1 MAGLLIGPEI
11 YVPSFTVKW
20 EENNEGIPKDDIIGV
35 EIDEDLESPGMFKI
49 SFNEQFDLAKQQ
61 FKWLDD
67 RRIEPGTRIMISF
80 GYASAPQEQGT
91 IMGKIKA
98 ISPGFLSGGP
108 QALIVEGYDLSHDL
122 QKRQHK
128 VKCDNV
134 TYADVAREI
143 AMKND
148 LSPAGVESDKLIV
161 HPKIERKVDEMDYA
175 FLQGLAKN
183 IGFEFFVR
191 NKTLYFRKPKDDL
204 TANVS
209 FTFNQ
214 NIISFSPR
222 MSSAN
227 LVHEVR
233 VTAWSEQE
241 KKTISE
247 KANIKEIESSIGI
260 PDFSSI
266 VEKAEGEKSSL
277 KLEGRV
283 VRSREEAKAIALSE
297 LKKRNMGF
305 ITGTLECA
313 GNPQLRS
320 GMTINIEKVGKCFFS
335 GVYYV
340 TKTRHVLG
348 ESGYKTTLEVRRCL

>member
-1 MAGLLIGPEI
+1 MADLLIGPEI
-11 YVPSFTVKW
+11 YVPAFTVKW
-20 EENNEGIPKDDIIGV
+20 ENEEAIPKDDIVGI
-35 EIDEDLESPGMFKI
+35 EIDEDLERPGMFKI
-49 SFNEQFDLAKQQ
+49 SFNEHFDLTTQE
-61 FKWLDD
+61 FKWLDN
-67 RRIEPGTRIMISF
+67 RRIDPGTKLMIFF
-80 GYASAPQEQGT
+80 GYASSSAKQGLM
-91 IMGKIKA
+91 MGKIKA
-98 ISPGFLSGGP
+98 LSPGFLSGGP
-108 QALIVEGYDLSHDL
+108 PSIAVEGYDLSHDL

-148 LSPAGVESDKLIV
+148 LSAAGVESEKLMI

-175 FLQGLAKN
+175 FLKRLAKN
-183 IGFEFFVR
+183 IEFEFFVR
-191 NKTLYFRKPKDDL
+191 EKTLYFRKPKDDHD
-204 TANVS
+204 ANVS
-209 FTFNQ
+209 FEFHR

-222 MSSAN
+222 MSSAS
-227 LVHEVR
+227 LVSEVK
-233 VTAWSEQE
+233 VTAWSEKE
-241 KKTISE
+241 KKAISE
-247 KANIKEIESSIGI
+247 VSQLKDIESKVGI
-260 PDFSSI
+260 PDFSDI
-266 VEKAEGEKSSL
+266 VKKAEEKLSTV

-313 GNPQLRS
+313 GNPQLRP
-320 GMTINIEKVGKCFFS
+320 GMTINIEKVGKRLFS

-340 TKTRHVLG
+340 TKARHVLG